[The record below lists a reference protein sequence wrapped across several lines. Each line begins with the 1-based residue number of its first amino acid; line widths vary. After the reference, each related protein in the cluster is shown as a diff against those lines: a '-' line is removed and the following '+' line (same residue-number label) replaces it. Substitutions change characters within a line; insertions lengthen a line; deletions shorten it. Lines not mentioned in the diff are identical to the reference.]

1 MAALGGVVEG
11 VVPGCVC
18 VCCWGSTCAGAGSW
32 MFGTTTAW
40 TDDSSKR
47 SPAMNQWVTLT
58 TVAQFFFFLFKPA
71 FLEDIQQIS
80 VYISV
85 GLLECSYCTRT
96 VNRIMKPQHSS

>member
-32 MFGTTTAW
+32 MFGMTTAW

-47 SPAMNQWVTLT
+47 SPAMKQCVTLT
-58 TVAQFFFFLFKPA
+58 TVAQFFSFFLN
-71 FLEDIQQIS
+71 LHS
-80 VYISV
+80 
-85 GLLECSYCTRT
+85 LRT
-96 VNRIMKPQHSS
+96 FNRSQFTFQ